1 MSDARLILHHY
12 DISPYGEKAR
22 LALGLKGYE
31 RCSVLVPMVLIKPT
45 LMPLSVGFRRTT
57 VM

>member
-1 MSDARLILHHY
+1 MNDAGLILHHY

-22 LALGLKGYE
+22 LALGLKGLE
-31 RCSVLVPMVLIKPT
+31 RCSLLVPMELPNPT
-45 LMPLSVGFRRTT
+45 LMPLTVGFRRTP

>member
-12 DISPYGEKAR
+12 DISPYAEKVR

>member
-12 DISPYGEKAR
+12 DISPYGEKVR
-22 LALGLKGYE
+22 LTLGLKGVE
-31 RCSVLVPMVLIKPT
+31 RCSVLVLMVLPNPT
-45 LMPLSVGFRRTT
+45 LMPLTVGFRRTP

>member
-1 MSDARLILHHY
+1 MSDARLILHYY
-12 DISPYGEKAR
+12 DISPYAEKVR
-22 LALGLKGYE
+22 LALGLKGHE
-31 RCSVLVPMVLIKPT
+31 RCSVLVPMVLTKPT

>member
-22 LALGLKGYE
+22 LALGLKGLE
-31 RCSVLVPMVLIKPT
+31 RCSVLVPRVFPHPT
-45 LMPLSVGFRRTT
+45 LMPLTVGFRRTP